1 MDLCQQRVVSFY
13 YAVEVYPG
21 VSYVFFRVKTKA
33 VIVPPHH
40 HHLVPSILQQY
51 QSQLL
56 SWNTKLPERKKKKV
70 GFVLSYKKV
79 TLWGWP
85 SPTGALHTDRVHN
98 RLPQL
103 YGTLAQRNLSNGVAS
118 LVAQAVKNLPAKQET
133 RVQFLSQED
142 PLEKEMA
149 TFLEY
154 SCLESARDRED
165 WWATQFKGSQRV

>member
-79 TLWGWP
+79 TLWG
-85 SPTGALHTDRVHN
+85 
-98 RLPQL
+98 
-103 YGTLAQRNLSNGVAS
+103 
-118 LVAQAVKNLPAKQET
+118 
-133 RVQFLSQED
+133 
-142 PLEKEMA
+142 
-149 TFLEY
+149 
-154 SCLESARDRED
+154 
-165 WWATQFKGSQRV
+165 